1 MNLDEIKEL
10 MDALLDRGLKK
21 VVYKKGD
28 LELSLEKEGI
38 PPPVAERS
46 PVAMSA
52 PVMVQ
57 SEQPAMV
64 QSEQPAKEKVR
75 EKGDFV
81 TSPMVGTYYSSPTP
95 EHPPFIKVGDRIDED
110 TVVCIVE
117 AMKVMNEVKAGVT
130 GKVEEVLIDNG
141 QPVEY
146 GTNLIRIV

>member
-10 MDALLDRGLKK
+10 MDALVDRGLSK

-28 LELSLEKEGI
+28 VEVQLEKEAAPAPSPERAALPAPTPAAIHSG
-38 PPPVAERS
+38 PVVEEEA
-46 PVAMSA
+46 
-52 PVMVQ
+52 Q
-57 SEQPAMV
+57 
-64 QSEQPAKEKVR
+64 

-81 TSPMVGTYYSSPTP
+81 TSPMVGTYYSCPAP
-95 EHPPFIKVGDRIDED
+95 EHPPFIKVGDQIDED

-130 GKVEEVLIDNG
+130 GKVAEVLLDNV

-146 GTNLIRIV
+146 GTKLFRIV